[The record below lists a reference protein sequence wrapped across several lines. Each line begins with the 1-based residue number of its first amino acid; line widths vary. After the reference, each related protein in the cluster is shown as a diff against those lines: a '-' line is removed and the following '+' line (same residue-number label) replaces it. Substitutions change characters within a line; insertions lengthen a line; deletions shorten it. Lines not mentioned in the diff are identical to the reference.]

1 MTAFTAAAAG
11 WCLFLFACL
20 PLISGAAPASNLVQF
35 QLSNPSSTTLSTLET
50 TILIGTT
57 GAATEEEQVEPAGG
71 ATDNNNGN
79 TAEAEQPGSD
89 SANPDA
95 VDSTPQ
101 APSKP
106 QCTIKCRKPTLQEIQ
121 QSQQQGRREPQ
132 GGALE
137 QNFQQRPQQSV
148 SLENSQGGQLEVQQ
162 QQQGGQGGP
171 AEEVQATL
179 QIPADPLGG
188 DFDGEA
194 DPLGGY
200 GGFYGG
206 FYGGGPFGGG
216 PFGGG
221 PFGGGPGFPFRG
233 GPGFRRRRWGGG
245 PFFRRWKRATMS
257 DNKKRLFRKKST
269 GNKFWICEQSC

>member
-20 PLISGAAPASNLVQF
+20 PLISGAASNLVQF
-35 QLSNPSSTTLSTLET
+35 QQSNPSTTLSTLET
-50 TILIGTT
+50 TILVGTT
-57 GAATEEEQVEPAGG
+57 GAAAEEEQVEPAGG
-71 ATDNNNGN
+71 ATDNVN

-89 SANPDA
+89 ATNPDA

-101 APSKP
+101 ASSKP

-132 GGALE
+132 GGALG

-162 QQQGGQGGP
+162 QQGGQGGP

-179 QIPADPLGG
+179 EIPAEQLGG

-200 GGFYGG
+200 GGFY
-206 FYGGGPFGGG
+206 GGG

-245 PFFRRWKRATMS
+245 PFFGRWKRAAVVA
-257 DNKKRLFRKKST
+257 NKKRLFRKKST